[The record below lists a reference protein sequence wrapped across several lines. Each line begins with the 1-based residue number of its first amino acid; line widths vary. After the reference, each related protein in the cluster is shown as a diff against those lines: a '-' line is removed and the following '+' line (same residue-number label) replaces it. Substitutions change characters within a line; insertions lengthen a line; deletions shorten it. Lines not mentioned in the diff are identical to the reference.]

1 MHTSLSRFLAPFA
14 AVALAACQPAGGEAP
29 FHLDPAFDS
38 LELPPGGQ
46 ISSFVRLERSPG
58 FAGPVRMSFED
69 LPPGFHQEWTRDSA
83 NGDHSLRLEADDS
96 VEPGT
101 YSIALVGSSG
111 AAGGGGPSS
120 DVVPVSIVVPAAS
133 TPSSPFTVS
142 VSPSVVEVAQGRSAS
157 VRVST
162 RRGHANQADIT
173 LGTEGAPVG
182 IGVSFAQNPV
192 AMGQGTN
199 ATIFVAAGVVPGNYA
214 FKITGR
220 SGNFTARSDLLVT
233 VRPAADFTFELVLN
247 PPAKILVAGTS
258 QLATIVSAQRIA
270 SFDLPIAV
278 TAQNLPAGVTPTF
291 GGSSAQT
298 CTLNTGLCLL
308 TLTIDE
314 AVPPGDYSI
323 TIRGEAGGQVK
334 TAPFEFE
341 LLSGDDFPDPNNVG
355 SAALDPDFGDSGT
368 GFATV
373 ADFAPTGPAVVLSSG
388 KILVGG
394 ARNFESV
401 VALLDSEGIP
411 DPSFGDD
418 GFAASPG
425 FRINAAVL
433 LPDGRI
439 TVAGDVESCS
449 GNPGGCANTLGV
461 ARYLA
466 SGAFDPSFS
475 GDGIFQNQAIPP
487 AFAVFPAAGDRTVI
501 VATGEVVR
509 LTEGGNLDPD
519 FDTDG
524 RKPVA
529 MGFTSGGTALLDASG
544 RIVAAGASQGAIAVA
559 RFTVNGVLDTHFSG
573 DGKVSVS
580 GIVVGGRAA
589 LAIDPDGRILLA
601 GTALNGGLC
610 CSGLAAAR
618 LNGAGQ
624 LDTSFDGDGLKVVP
638 VVGTDIAR
646 GVGVRED
653 GKIMLVGTTTDNI
666 NTADYAAT
674 RLADDGSV
682 DTSFAAGGLFHFGF
696 LRPLPGG
703 FLIGLEETFTD
714 VVPLGHGRML
724 AIGASGRNPSALTLA
739 RFAP

>member
-1 MHTSLSRFLAPFA
+1 VHTSLSRFLAPFA

-58 FAGPVRMSFED
+58 FAGAVRMSFED

-83 NGDHSLRLEADDS
+83 NGDHSLRLEADDT

-101 YSIALVGSSG
+101 FLLTLVGSSDAADG
-111 AAGGGGPSS
+111 AGSSGGPSS
-120 DVVPVSIVVPAAS
+120 DAVPVSIVVPAAS

-142 VSPSVVEVAQGRSAS
+142 VSPSVIEVAQGRSAT
-157 VRVST
+157 VRVNT
-162 RRGHANQADIT
+162 RRGHASQADIT
-173 LGTEGAPVG
+173 LGTEGAPAG

-192 AMGQGTN
+192 TMGQGTN
-199 ATIFVAAGVVPGNYA
+199 ATIFVAAGVAPGSYP
-214 FKITGR
+214 FKVTGR
-220 SGNFTARSDLLVT
+220 SGNFTAKSDLLVT

-270 SFDLPIAV
+270 SFDLPIV
-278 TAQNLPAGVTPTF
+278 VSAQNLPAGVTSTF
-291 GGSSAQT
+291 GGTSAET
-298 CTLNTGLCLL
+298 CTLGTGICFL

-314 AVPPGDYSI
+314 AVVPGDYSI
-323 TIRGEAGGQVK
+323 TIRGEADGQVK

-355 SAALDPDFGDSGT
+355 SGALESDFGGNGT

-373 ADFAPTGPAVVLSSG
+373 ADFAPTGPAVVLANG
-388 KILVGG
+388 KILVSG
-394 ARNFESV
+394 ARNFASV
-401 VALLDSEGIP
+401 VALLDSDGVP
-411 DPSFGDD
+411 DPSFGED

-425 FRINAAVL
+425 FPINAAAL
-433 LPDGRI
+433 LADGRI
-439 TVAGDVESCS
+439 TVAGDVDFS
-449 GNPGGCANTLGV
+449 NTLGV

-466 SGAFDPSFS
+466 TGAFDTSFS
-475 GDGIFQNQAIPP
+475 GDGIFQNQAVPA
-487 AFAVFPAAGDRTVI
+487 AFAVFPAAGNRTLV
-501 VATGEVVR
+501 VAAGEVVR

-519 FDTDG
+519 FDGDG

-529 MGFTSGGTALLDASG
+529 MGFTSGASALLDANG
-544 RIVAAGASQGAIAVA
+544 RIVAAGASQSAIAVA
-559 RFTVNGVLDTHFSG
+559 RFTVDGVLDTHFSG

-589 LAIDPDGRILLA
+589 LAIDPHGRILLA
-601 GTALNGGLC
+601 GTALNGTLC
-610 CSGLAAAR
+610 CAGFAAAR
-618 LNGAGQ
+618 LNGTGQ
-624 LDTSFDGDGLKVVP
+624 LDASFDGDGVKVVP
-638 VVGTDIAR
+638 IVGTDIAR
-646 GVGVRED
+646 GVAVRED
-653 GKIMLVGTTTDNI
+653 GAIMLVGTTTNNV

-682 DTSFAAGGLFHFGF
+682 DTSFGAGGLFHFGF
-696 LRPLPGG
+696 LRALPGG
-703 FLIGLEETFTD
+703 FLVTLEETFTA
-714 VVPLGHGRML
+714 VVSLGHGRML
-724 AIGASGRNPSALTLA
+724 AIGTSRRNPAALTLA